1 MNSYHSNTT
10 KNYKLKRIHHQLDV
24 YNDLL
29 DRQIEQELS
38 ALNILKET
46 WEEFNIWNKQN
57 LPDVSCK
64 QEQLQATLDDINQ
77 EIQVLQDQI
86 DTLNVQVKFTKTRS
100 LKLSLKTSK
109 ELKRIRRIKTN
120 RLRKLQT
127 SISIS
132 PDVIKIRKSILV
144 KEKA

>member
-10 KNYKLKRIHHQLDV
+10 KNYKLKRTHYQLDA
-24 YNDLL
+24 YSDML

-38 ALNILKET
+38 ALNILRET
-46 WEEFNIWNKQN
+46 WEELNIWNKQN
-57 LPDVSCK
+57 EPDVSCK
-64 QEQLQATLDDINQ
+64 EEQLQATLDDINQ
-77 EIQVLQDQI
+77 EIQVLQDRI
-86 DTLNVQVKFTKTRS
+86 DTLYVQIKFTNTRS

-109 ELKRIRRIKTN
+109 EMKRIKRIKTN
-120 RLRKLQT
+120 RLRKLQK

>member
-10 KNYKLKRIHHQLDV
+10 KNYKLKRIHHQLDA
-24 YNDLL
+24 YSDML
-29 DRQIEQELS
+29 DRQIEHELS

-46 WEEFNIWNKQN
+46 WEEFDIWNKQN

-144 KEKA
+144 K

>member
-144 KEKA
+144 K